1 MILTI
6 ARREAAA
13 LFRSP
18 AAWIVLAAVQV
29 LVGFIFLL
37 HLETYLQVQPRLA
50 AQAGGPG
57 VTAFLVPRLFGAA
70 TTIYVMALPL
80 VTMGL
85 LAGERRNGTLALLL
99 SAPVSTVEI
108 VLGKFLGA
116 LALLVAMVLLT
127 ALMPASLALV
137 TAVDGGAL
145 ALATLGAMLFVTA
158 AGAAGLY
165 LSSLTRRPAIAAIAT
180 LGLLLILLLLGEWG
194 RSAGGAWEDL
204 LVYPAPSTHLGPFF
218 EGLLDSG
225 AVAFFALFAGLFL
238 ALATRRLDNE
248 RLQR

>member
-1 MILTI
+1 MIATI

-18 AAWIVLAAVQV
+18 VAWVVLAAVQA
-29 LVGFIFLL
+29 LLAFIFLL
-37 HLETYLQVQPRLA
+37 HLETYLQVQPRLT
-50 AQAGGPG
+50 AQGGPG
-57 VTAFLVPRLFGAA
+57 VTAFLIPRLFGAA
-70 TTIYVMALPL
+70 TTIYVTALPL

-99 SAPVSTVEI
+99 SAPVSTLEI

-127 ALMPASLALV
+127 AAMPASLALV

-145 ALATLGAMLFVTA
+145 VLAALGAVLFVA
-158 AGAAGLY
+158 AAAAAGLY
-165 LSSLTRRPAIAAIAT
+165 LSSVTGQPAIAAIAT
-180 LGLLLILLLLGEWG
+180 LGLLLLLLLLGEWG
-194 RSAGGAWEDL
+194 RSVGGAGEAL
-204 LVYPAPSTHLGPFF
+204 LTYPAPSTHLGPFF
-218 EGLLDSG
+218 EGLLDTG

>member
-1 MILTI
+1 MIATI

-18 AAWIVLAAVQV
+18 IAWIVLAAVQAV
-29 LVGFIFLL
+29 LGFIFVL
-37 HLETYLQVQPRLA
+37 HLETYLQVQPRLT
-50 AQAGGPG
+50 AQGGPG

-85 LAGERRNGTLALLL
+85 FAGERRNGTLALLL
-99 SAPVSTVEI
+99 SAPVSTLEI

-116 LALLVAMVLLT
+116 LGLLVAMVLLT
-127 ALMPASLALV
+127 AAMPASLVLV
-137 TAVDGGAL
+137 TAIDGGAL
-145 ALATLGAMLFVTA
+145 ALATLGAVLFVTA

-165 LSSLTRRPAIAAIAT
+165 LSSLTRQPVIAAVAT
-180 LGLLLILLLLGEWG
+180 LGLLLALLLLGEWG
-194 RSAGGAWEDL
+194 RTVGGAWEGL
-204 LVYPAPSTHLGPFF
+204 LAYPAPSTHLAPFL
-218 EGLLDSG
+218 EGLLDTG
-225 AVAFFALFAGLFL
+225 GVAFFALFAGLFL